1 MALVFDP
8 ITRYRWTRAF
18 VDDAAELGVA
28 SATPVPGSTYFGT
41 REPISF
47 IDDRDNFIHLVEA
60 GDTLESLAERF
71 FDGFPDAANM
81 WWVLAEF
88 QPTPIQDPTL
98 RLRPGSMLIVP
109 SSTIVSNLVAVEP
122 PSESVVA

>member
-1 MALVFDP
+1 MTVVFDP
-8 ITRYRWTRAF
+8 ISRYRWTRAF
-18 VDDAAELGVA
+18 VDNA
-28 SATPVPGSTYFGT
+28 SEIGGASSTPIPNSTYFGT
-41 REPISF
+41 REPIRF
-47 IDDRDNFIHLVEA
+47 TDDRDNFIHIVEP

-98 RLRPGSMLIVP
+98 RLQPGSMLVVP
-109 SSTIVSNLVAVEP
+109 SAAVLQNFVAVEP
-122 PSESVVA
+122 PSEAIVV